1 MKGRFS
7 WPFDSCSIY
16 SAYMRRTEYFE
27 NGWEIWG
34 IGMWI
39 GGWMERISS
48 ILRWLGDYGPDYRLW
63 SGLHPRTKTLP
74 VHPPPPDRSIE
85 ASVGIQCSLFIVNT
99 TAANNTLR
107 HFTLIRGMCILPRQ
121 MEESWIVLVS
131 RWLTHLSAKCGKTL
145 YGCLR
150 ACTSA

>member
-1 MKGRFS
+1 MWEGRNILIFKLKLCGKCWWKWVRNMGYRNVDWRLDGEDIFHS
-7 WPFDSCSIY
+7 PL
-16 SAYMRRTEYFE
+16 
-27 NGWEIWG
+27 
-34 IGMWI
+34 IG
-39 GGWMERISS
+39 
-48 ILRWLGDYGPDYRLW
+48 RLW
-63 SGLHPRTKTLP
+63 SRLHPRTKTRP

-99 TAANNTLR
+99 TTAAANNTLR
-107 HFTLIRGMCILPRQ
+107 HFTLIRAMCILPRQ

-145 YGCLR
+145 CGCLR